1 VSAAVSADSG
11 AARGGRATY
20 VVAVL
25 LAGAV
30 VLAQAGLARLLS
42 FVPAGTRALGTG
54 ASVSTALFI
63 LAGYT
68 LGRFDARRRGGPD
81 DEGWRPVPW
90 GPGTVAALVQS
101 GLGLVGWLLG
111 GLDALFP
118 PGALGEGGI
127 ATAMLATDA
136 VLFAPFALTQMG
148 AALGANTRRR
158 TTTFGVLGAA
168 ALFGIALGLRRL
180 ARELV
185 LDPGAIGVLTT
196 VGVGVAALAVGFG
209 LAWARRRLAFVEMA
223 IVALVFGYALY
234 LGVATGPPEL
244 VAAWSLPIEQILL
257 ALSIVPSIAV
267 MALLAVGGS
276 LGFLLFGSGALD
288 AGFGYELLV
297 AKRYLQVNLRGTRRG
312 VASFAAAL
320 LSLLLALGV
329 GAAGYGR
336 AGAAGAA
343 GGSLGVLAVGV
354 SVWPFFRGYPKRGAA
369 LLALT
374 LAVGGGAWLA
384 LGWWGLAAVGAL
396 GTALG
401 SALRGRLP
409 EHRRRPPF
417 VGVVSIISVVGVAL
431 GVTALIVVLS
441 VMSGF
446 EEDLKSKILGAH
458 AHVVVEKYGDDFL
471 EYEAVEE
478 KIRAA
483 PRVQSAAAF
492 VLGDAMISTDG
503 GLSGALVKGIDPR
516 SSDAVGELR
525 ENLERGRV
533 EYLLEPK
540 KIPGACGRSF
550 LPPRPPVPVGGSS
563 TSATVAEPL
572 VPGGVALGGS
582 AECTGRVLPGIIVG
596 KELARTLRAQ
606 VGDAVKLVS
615 PVSDEIGPLGPTPK
629 LRRYRVAGIFYS
641 GMYEYDAKLA
651 YVAMK
656 RAQKFFGMRGKATG
670 VETKIDDIDASG
682 LVVSDLERRLGG
694 RPYRVK
700 DWREMNKELFSA
712 LLLEKIAMFVAL
724 TMIITVA
731 SFLIVAT
738 LVMIVLQ
745 RGREIAILKSV
756 GASAASVMKI
766 FVIQGVIVGVG
777 GALLGVGAGVGICLL
792 LETVG
797 LRLDERVFYI
807 EQLPVVLDWTEV
819 GIIAASAM
827 VITYLATIYPAMTA
841 AILRPVDG
849 LRED

>member
-1 VSAAVSADSG
+1 
-11 AARGGRATY
+11 
-20 VVAVL
+20 
-25 LAGAV
+25 
-30 VLAQAGLARLLS
+30 
-42 FVPAGTRALGTG
+42 
-54 ASVSTALFI
+54 
-63 LAGYT
+63 
-68 LGRFDARRRGGPD
+68 
-81 DEGWRPVPW
+81 
-90 GPGTVAALVQS
+90 
-101 GLGLVGWLLG
+101 
-111 GLDALFP
+111 
-118 PGALGEGGI
+118 
-127 ATAMLATDA
+127 
-136 VLFAPFALTQMG
+136 
-148 AALGANTRRR
+148 
-158 TTTFGVLGAA
+158 
-168 ALFGIALGLRRL
+168 
-180 ARELV
+180 
-185 LDPGAIGVLTT
+185 
-196 VGVGVAALAVGFG
+196 
-209 LAWARRRLAFVEMA
+209 
-223 IVALVFGYALY
+223 
-234 LGVATGPPEL
+234 
-244 VAAWSLPIEQILL
+244 
-257 ALSIVPSIAV
+257 
-267 MALLAVGGS
+267 
-276 LGFLLFGSGALD
+276 
-288 AGFGYELLV
+288 
-297 AKRYLQVNLRGTRRG
+297 
-312 VASFAAAL
+312 
-320 LSLLLALGV
+320 
-329 GAAGYGR
+329 
-336 AGAAGAA
+336 
-343 GGSLGVLAVGV
+343 
-354 SVWPFFRGYPKRGAA
+354 
-369 LLALT
+369 
-374 LAVGGGAWLA
+374 
-384 LGWWGLAAVGAL
+384 
-396 GTALG
+396 
-401 SALRGRLP
+401 
-409 EHRRRPPF
+409 
-417 VGVVSIISVVGVAL
+417 VVSIISVVGVAL